1 MQEYLA
7 PGARILDVG
16 CGNGKMFS
24 PLMRAGYDM
33 FGLDVSGNA
42 LRDLVQ
48 FNVVLGDA
56 RHLPFKSG
64 TFDAAVCYD
73 VLQHLLNVERRD
85 AVAEMR
91 RILKPGARLFIQAF
105 GREDMRY
112 GGMPIEQHTFLRQ
125 SGIIYHYFSEEELRD
140 LLSDFEL
147 LTIDSAISHKT
158 FRGEEF
164 KRHKIALVAQK

>member
-24 PLMRAGYDM
+24 PLMRAGYDV
-33 FGLDVSGNA
+33 FGLDVSANA
-42 LRDLVQ
+42 LRDLAP
-48 FNVVLGDA
+48 FNVVRGDA
-56 RHLPFKSG
+56 RHLPFRHE
-64 TFDAAVCYD
+64 TFDGVVCYD
-73 VLQHLLNVERRD
+73 VLQHLLGQERRD
-85 AVAEMR
+85 AVREMR
-91 RILKPGARLFIQAF
+91 RIMKPGARLFVQAF

-112 GGMPIEQHTFLRQ
+112 GGIPIEPDTFLRQ

-147 LTIDSAISHKT
+147 ITIDSAISHKT

-164 KRHKIALVAQK
+164 KRHKIA